1 MKQQEEEDNCSED
14 DEGAHEEQLQ
24 DTDIVEDILDSEDT
38 EEEDIQAGEDSL
50 ELCKVKHLVQL
61 LVLPLVLPLVLLL
74 VMVLVQLLVEMQQGE
89 VQSMVALQ
97 GEHN

>member
-14 DEGAHEEQLQ
+14 DVGAHEEQLQ

-38 EEEDIQAGEDSL
+38 EEEDIQAVEGSL
-50 ELCKVKHLVQL
+50 ELCKVKHLVQQ
-61 LVLPLVLPLVLLL
+61 VLPLVLPLVLLL
-74 VMVLVQLLVEMQQGE
+74 VLLLVQLLVEMQQGE
-89 VQSMVALQ
+89 VQNMVALQ

>member
-50 ELCKVKHLVQL
+50 ELCMVELLVQQ
-61 LVLPLVLPLVLLL
+61 VLPLVLLL
-74 VMVLVQLLVEMQQGE
+74 VLVLVQLLVEMQQGE